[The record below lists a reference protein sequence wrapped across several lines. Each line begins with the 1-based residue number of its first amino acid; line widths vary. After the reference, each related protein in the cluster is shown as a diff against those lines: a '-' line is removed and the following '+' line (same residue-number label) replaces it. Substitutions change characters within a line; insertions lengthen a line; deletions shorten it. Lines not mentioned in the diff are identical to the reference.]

1 MEIALA
7 ALSIVVGLALF
18 YTGLRRIELSNVA
31 KSIVW
36 FLDLA
41 VLIAGIVLLG
51 PLGAVV
57 FAVGTV
63 IAVLGWSIYLAAQ
76 KQTHL
81 IYAST
86 QAEAKKEEMYALHRR
101 LWESHEAFHV
111 LGPIETAR
119 LISLLA
125 QRHRSPAEIEEM
137 AAPITM
143 LWVIHRPDLDWL
155 VGRFDS
161 LLRLYGEPASA
172 SMRFADTLTAATKES
187 AATFNE
193 MVEAM
198 RAAVTSDAGES
209 AA

>member
-101 LWESHEAFHV
+101 LWESHDRADPLRVH
-111 LGPIETAR
+111 
-119 LISLLA
+119 
-125 QRHRSPAEIEEM
+125 HRNGRAGYDDKEEDENDHI
-137 AAPITM
+137 PK
-143 LWVIHRPDLDWL
+143 P
-155 VGRFDS
+155 
-161 LLRLYGEPASA
+161 
-172 SMRFADTLTAATKES
+172 
-187 AATFNE
+187 
-193 MVEAM
+193 
-198 RAAVTSDAGES
+198 
-209 AA
+209 